1 MQKWYQK
8 AAEQGHLEAQNNM
21 GFCYANGKERYSI
34 VENGKSQTP
43 TVQTSNNLRGA
54 WESLKFD

>member
-1 MQKWYQK
+1 
-8 AAEQGHLEAQNNM
+8 M